1 MKRITNIIFEIGYQI
16 HKIGTR
22 LMKISVTMQSERIA
36 KLKGGSDV

>member
-22 LMKISVTMQSERIA
+22 LMKISVAMQTKRMA
-36 KLKGGSDV
+36 KLKGDLS